1 MVLIIAL
8 TCVLLLV
15 TTVAVVCCLQKRRK
29 QPPTPPAS
37 PPASNIE
44 VQDALMD
51 GKKPHSELYHQQ
63 RPIYRNNDNIKIV
76 VNKMDDLL
84 NHNTQNL
91 QGSPH
96 TCNKS
101 GSVYNFFEENTYEV
115 PHVLPANL
123 RGGGSA
129 TGYYDSRD
137 VIRPTYFTSVRS

>member
-1 MVLIIAL
+1 MLFNELKLYKDGI
-8 TCVLLLV
+8 LL
-15 TTVAVVCCLQKRRK
+15 
-29 QPPTPPAS
+29 
-37 PPASNIE
+37 E
-44 VQDALMD
+44 
-51 GKKPHSELYHQQ
+51 KPSL
-63 RPIYRNNDNIKIV
+63 IV

-96 TCNKS
+96 TCKKS
-101 GSVYNFFEENTYEV
+101 GGVQYNFFEENTYEV

-123 RGGGSA
+123 RGGGGSA